1 MDTDINIFQGEK
13 ADWGTMEEKKKNK
26 KTEEHRHLMS

>member
-13 ADWGTMEEKKKNK
+13 ADWGTMEEKKKKTK
-26 KTEEHRHLMS
+26 KQKNTDI